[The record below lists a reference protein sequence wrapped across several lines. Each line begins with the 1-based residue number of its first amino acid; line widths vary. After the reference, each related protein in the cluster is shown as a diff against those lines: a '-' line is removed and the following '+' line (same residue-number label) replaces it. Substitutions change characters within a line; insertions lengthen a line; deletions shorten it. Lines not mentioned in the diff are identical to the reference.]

1 MSQESLLDVV
11 LKRDKLIVAT
21 SPPLA
26 YVDDSGNLLF
36 YGAHFGHM
44 GPPIGYVPQ
53 PMATPQFNNP
63 GPQISIPQPGNP
75 VDQLS
80 PLMGAGQPDA
90 LGIK

>member
-1 MSQESLLDVV
+1 MSKILTTAATIIV
-11 LKRDKLIVAT
+11 LGLAAT
-21 SPPLA
+21 
-26 YVDDSGNLLF
+26 
-36 YGAHFGHM
+36 GAADARGGHGHFVGHFGHM

-53 PMATPQFNNP
+53 SLATPQFNNR
-63 GPQISIPQPGNP
+63 GPQLSIPQPGNA